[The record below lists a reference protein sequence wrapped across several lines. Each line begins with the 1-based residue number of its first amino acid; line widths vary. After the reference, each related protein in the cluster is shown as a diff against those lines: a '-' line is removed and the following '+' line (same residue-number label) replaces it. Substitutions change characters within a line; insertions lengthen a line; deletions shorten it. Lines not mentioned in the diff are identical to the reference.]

1 MTKILLKNKNNSFIH
16 FPFSSYSLWFINVSN
31 YQILIQ
37 IRFDNKIYRL
47 ASIMLQHKK
56 NAINQHIF
64 ILLIMTFIN
73 LL

>member
-16 FPFSSYSLWFINVSN
+16 FPFSSYSLWFINVAN
-31 YQILIQ
+31 YQILKQ

-64 ILLIMTFIN
+64 ILLIMT